1 MPADIGTEDS
11 TGAITVELPV
21 DRIAPNPYQPRK
33 TMDPDKLQD
42 LADSIR
48 LHGLVQPLIVTRDR
62 GTDRYLL
69 IAGERRWR
77 AAAMAG
83 LTAVPV
89 VVRDA
94 VPQDMLELAIIENVV
109 RADLGPLE
117 EATSFRQLIDEF
129 GLSQSEVAARVGRSR
144 TAVANTLR
152 LLNAPD
158 QVQAALASEA
168 ISEGHARAILGLTAT
183 ADQLALLQL
192 VIDQGLNVRQ
202 TEAHVRRWG
211 DQQKASTPLQSDR
224 QPDEVRLEDRLR
236 TALGTKVAL
245 KRTGDGRGGSLTIQ
259 FFSDDQLQVI
269 YDKLVGEDIW

>member
-1 MPADIGTEDS
+1 MGSAESSPVA
-11 TGAITVELPV
+11 TVELPI

-33 TMDPDKLQD
+33 VMDPDKLQD

-48 LHGLVQPLIVTRDR
+48 LHGLVQPLIVTMDR

-77 AAAMAG
+77 AASMAG
-83 LTAVPV
+83 LALVPV

-94 VPQDMLELAIIENVV
+94 VPQEMLELAIIENVV

-117 EATSFRQLIDEF
+117 EASSFRQLIDEF
-129 GLSQSEVAARVGRSR
+129 GLSQSDVATRVGRSR
-144 TAVANTLR
+144 AAVANTLR

-158 QVQAALASEA
+158 QVQAALGSEA
-168 ISEGHARAILGLTAT
+168 ITEGHARAILGLSAT
-183 ADQLALLQL
+183 ADQLTLLQM

-211 DQQKASTPLQSDR
+211 AGR
-224 QPDEVRLEDRLR
+224 QNTVPGDSARQAEEVRLEDRLR
-236 TALGTKVAL
+236 TALGTRVAL

-259 FFSDDQLQVI
+259 FFSDDQLQAI